1 MNQGGKKM
9 LKFKLQ
15 DGLESLLQTFSAP
28 GVKNSTSDKDDL
40 LARLRTT
47 RNALKGVYEVS
58 SLATNSVGQTV
69 VTAPNRPKLL
79 GHLDCCFVQLGL
91 ELHIKFF
98 YEMSFKYS
106 FHETLKHAFFQT

>member
-1 MNQGGKKM
+1 MKQGGKKI

-28 GVKNSTSDKDDL
+28 GVKNLTSDKDDL
-40 LARLRTT
+40 LARLQTT

-79 GHLDCCFVQLGL
+79 GPPDCCFVQLSL

-106 FHETLKHAFFQT
+106 FH